1 MVHLSQLKEQ
11 NSWNKKDIRDKFF
24 IFGTTCH
31 HQHMDSNFTSR
42 PQKVGSEATDNQHLA
57 TLVLHNDD
65 VNTFDYVMETLV
77 EVCDHTMTQA
87 EQCATITHYKGK
99 CEILSGSFK
108 EMKELRYKLISR
120 GLKASVDN

>member
-1 MVHLSQLKEQ
+1 
-11 NSWNKKDIRDKFF
+11 
-24 IFGTTCH
+24 
-31 HQHMDSNFTSR
+31 MDSNFTSR
-42 PQKVGSEATDNQHLA
+42 PQKLGSEDVDKQSQAR
-57 TLVLHNDD
+57 LVLHNDE

-77 EVCDHTMTQA
+77 DICDHSMTQA

-99 CEILSGSFK
+99 CEVRSGALS